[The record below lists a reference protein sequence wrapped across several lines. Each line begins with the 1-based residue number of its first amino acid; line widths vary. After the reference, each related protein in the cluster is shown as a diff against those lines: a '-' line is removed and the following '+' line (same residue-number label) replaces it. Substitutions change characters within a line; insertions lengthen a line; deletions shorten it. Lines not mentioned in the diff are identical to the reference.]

1 MKAKEKESMI
11 YNIEF
16 TTTLEIEA
24 DNEDKAIEIATR
36 QLENEIKEDGLNQFY
51 IYVNNKLY
59 N

>member
-1 MKAKEKESMI
+1 MNE
-11 YNIEF
+11 YTIEF
-16 TTTLEIEA
+16 TTTITVCA

-51 IYVNNKLY
+51 VYVNDESY

>member
-11 YNIEF
+11 YRIEF

-24 DNEDKAIEIATR
+24 DNEDKAIEIATT

-51 IYVNNKLY
+51 IYVNNKPY